1 MIENF
6 NKTLAGALERAG
18 MHKGITYEEDFGLVT
33 SSKYVNDYLVVLY
46 LAQLLENGQAEIK
59 IAPSKCEYMFKL
71 LRIKEEE

>member
-1 MIENF
+1 MVKNF
-6 NKTLAGALERAG
+6 NEILAETLNRAG
-18 MHKGITYEEDFGLVT
+18 LHKGITYDEDFGLLI